1 MIATGRRI
9 RNATWMWLK
18 VPIKIWPMFESSI
31 PKDSRYTELKQRG
44 KVHRRSKENWLL
56 KKEKNSY
63 TSFTLEMAN
72 TKERSEEM
80 SLGVQLCD
88 WKVFIIFFPL
98 SFVLSFI
105 HFCSSLINS
114 RATTVPLI
122 RTLKLITRVLT
133 VGRGWLPQR
142 HWVIGSRTI
151 GI

>member
-1 MIATGRRI
+1 MEKVIECLGIATGRRI
-9 RNATWMWLK
+9 RNVTWMWLK
-18 VPIKIWPMFESSI
+18 VPIKKFDPCLNPLFI

-88 WKVFIIFFPL
+88 WKVLYDFFS
-98 SFVLSFI
+98 SF
-105 HFCSSLINS
+105 FCSFFHSFLFES
-114 RATTVPLI
+114 D
-122 RTLKLITRVLT
+122 KF
-133 VGRGWLPQR
+133 RGNNCSFNQN
-142 HWVIGSRTI
+142 T
-151 GI
+151 